1 VPFGCQLGV
10 NRLHRPH
17 TEQPLNPEIT
27 FALVGLAVLLA
38 LLGWPWWAR
47 RQRQRMGQHPFPTA
61 WRKLL
66 QRRFPLYNH
75 LPPPLQR
82 RLQALVQVFVAEK
95 PLIGCQ
101 GLVITDDMRV
111 LVAAQACL
119 PVLALHGEGDHP
131 HPYPDL
137 RQVLL
142 YPSSFVVDAKHHQP
156 GGVVSEGREERLGE
170 SWQEG
175 IVVLSW
181 PDAQAGARSGQW
193 GRTDAATAP
202 DSTPGHNVVMHEFA
216 HQLDQ
221 ATGPANGA
229 PALRPGQSADT
240 WAQVFKRAYEDLR
253 WLVDAGEP
261 TLIDPYG
268 ASAPEEFFAVATE
281 TFFMQP
287 NALARQHAA
296 LYAQLQQ
303 YFRLDPQAW

>member
-1 VPFGCQLGV
+1 M
-10 NRLHRPH
+10 
-17 TEQPLNPEIT
+17 NPELA
-27 FALVGLAVLLA
+27 FALVGSAVLLA

-47 RQRQRMGQHPFPTA
+47 RQRQRRGQQPFPPT

-66 QRRFPLYNH
+66 QRQFPLYNH

-82 RLQALVQVFVAEK
+82 QLQGCVQVFVAEK

-101 GLVITDDMRV
+101 GLTITDDMRV
-111 LVAAQACL
+111 LIAAQACL
-119 PVLALHGEGDHP
+119 PVLALHGAGQGGSPHP

-142 YPSSFVVDAKHHQP
+142 YPSSFVVQAKHHQP

-181 PDAQAGARSGQW
+181 PDAQAGALSGQW
-193 GRTDAATAP
+193 GRHDVTDAAA
-202 DSTPGHNVVMHEFA
+202 PGHNVVMHEFA

-221 ATGPANGA
+221 ETGPANGA
-229 PALRPGQSADT
+229 PALRPGQSART

-253 WLVDAGEP
+253 WLVQAGEP

-268 ASAPEEFFAVATE
+268 TSAPEEFFAVATE

-287 NALARQHAA
+287 TAMAQQHPE
-296 LYAQLQQ
+296 LYAQLQH
-303 YFRLDPQAW
+303 FFGLDPKAW

>member
-1 VPFGCQLGV
+1 MS
-10 NRLHRPH
+10 
-17 TEQPLNPEIT
+17 PETI
-27 FALVGLAVLLA
+27 FALFGLAVLLA
-38 LLGWPWWAR
+38 LVGWPWWVR
-47 RQRQRMGQHPFPTA
+47 RQRQRLGQHPFPAA

-66 QRRFPLYNH
+66 QRQFPLYNH
-75 LPPPLQR
+75 LPSPLQR
-82 RLQALVQVFVAEK
+82 RLQTMVQVFVADK

-101 GLVITDDMRV
+101 GLTLTDDMRV

-119 PVLALHGEGDHP
+119 PVLALHADGSHP

-142 YPSSFVVDAKHHQP
+142 YPSSFVVNATHHEP

-181 PDAQAGARSGQW
+181 PDAQAGALSGQW
-193 GRTDAATAP
+193 RRTDSTAA
-202 DSTPGHNVVMHEFA
+202 TPGHNVVIHEFA

-221 ATGPANGA
+221 ETGPANGA
-229 PALRPGQSADT
+229 PALRGGQSART
-240 WAQVFKRAYEDLR
+240 WAAVFKREYEDLR
-253 WLVDAGEP
+253 WLVNAGEP

-268 ASAPEEFFAVATE
+268 TTAPEEFFAVAAE

-287 NALARQHAA
+287 TAMAQQHAA
-296 LYAQLQQ
+296 LYAQLKQF
-303 YFRLDPQAW
+303 FRLDPASWA

>member
-1 VPFGCQLGV
+1 MGSSKTP
-10 NRLHRPH
+10 PA
-17 TEQPLNPEIT
+17 LNPELT

-47 RQRQRMGQHPFPTA
+47 RQRQQMGQHPFPA
-61 WRKLL
+61 PWRKLL
-66 QRRFPLYNH
+66 QHQFPLYNH

-82 RLQALVQVFVAEK
+82 RLQTMVRVFVADK

-101 GLVITDDMRV
+101 GLTVTDDMRV

-119 PVLALHGEGDHP
+119 PVLTLHGEGNHP
-131 HPYPDL
+131 NPYPDL

-142 YPSSFVVDAKHHQP
+142 YPATFVVNARHHEP

-193 GRTDAATAP
+193 GRAGTTDSP
-202 DSTPGHNVVMHEFA
+202 PGHNVVLHEFA

-221 ATGPANGA
+221 ANGPANGA
-229 PALRPGQSADT
+229 PALRPGQSVQT
-240 WAQVFKRAYEDLR
+240 WAQVFKREYEDLC
-253 WLVDAGEP
+253 WLVDAGEQ

-287 NALARQHAA
+287 RAMAQQHAA

-303 YFRLDPQAW
+303 FFRLDPTSWA

>member
-1 VPFGCQLGV
+1 M
-10 NRLHRPH
+10 
-17 TEQPLNPEIT
+17 NPEIT

-47 RQRQRMGQHPFPTA
+47 QRRRRMGLQPFPA
-61 WRKLL
+61 SWRKLL
-66 QRRFPLYNH
+66 QHRFPLYNH

-82 RLQALVQVFVAEK
+82 RLQGMVQVFVADK

-101 GLVITDDMRV
+101 GLNVTDDMRV

-119 PVLALHGEGDHP
+119 PVLALHGAGRHP

-142 YPSSFVVDAKHHQP
+142 YPASFVVQAKHHQP

-181 PDAQAGARSGQW
+181 PDAKAGAQSGQW
-193 GRTDAATAP
+193 GRPGTTDAV
-202 DSTPGHNVVMHEFA
+202 PGHNVVIHEFA

-221 ATGPANGA
+221 ETGPANGA
-229 PALRPGQSADT
+229 PALRPGQSAHT
-240 WAQVFKRAYEDLR
+240 WAQVFKREYDNLC

-268 ASAPEEFFAVATE
+268 TSAPEEFFAVATE

-287 NALARQHAA
+287 TAM
-296 LYAQLQQ
+296 AQ
-303 YFRLDPQAW
+303 

>member
-1 VPFGCQLGV
+1 
-10 NRLHRPH
+10 
-17 TEQPLNPEIT
+17 LNPELA
-27 FALVGLAVLLA
+27 FALVGAAVLLA
-38 LLGWPWWAR
+38 LLGWPWWTR
-47 RQRQRMGQHPFPTA
+47 RQRQRMGQQPFPPA
-61 WRKLL
+61 WRKQL
-66 QRRFPLYNH
+66 QRQFPLYNH

-82 RLQALVQVFVAEK
+82 RLQGFVQVFVAEK

-101 GLVITDDMRV
+101 GLTITDDMRV
-111 LVAAQACL
+111 LIAAQACL
-119 PVLALHGEGDHP
+119 PVLALHGTGQGDSQHP

-137 RQVLL
+137 RQVLM
-142 YPSSFVVDAKHHQP
+142 YPSSFVVQAKHHQP

-181 PDAQAGARSGQW
+181 PDAQAGALSGQW
-193 GRTDAATAP
+193 GRHGQAQAAT
-202 DSTPGHNVVMHEFA
+202 GHNVVMHEFA

-221 ATGPANGA
+221 ETGPANGA
-229 PALRPGQSADT
+229 PALRPGQSAHT
-240 WAQVFKRAYEDLR
+240 WAQVFKREYEDLC

-287 NALARQHAA
+287 VAMALQHPA
-296 LYAQLQQ
+296 LYAQLQH
-303 YFRLDPQAW
+303 YFGLDPKGW